1 MKRLP
6 LIALCC
12 VSLCSCVKRLVDSDI
27 QPLSA
32 ATPQIMVHYMPWY
45 ASKPISGEWGWHW
58 TMNHFDPDTIA
69 DDGRRAIASHYYPLI
84 GPYDS
89 NDPHALECH
98 VLLMKFA
105 GIDGAIIDWYGI
117 KDHRDYAAIHRN
129 TNHLITYIKKAGL
142 SFAICYEDQTVK
154 HLVNDGVL
162 RESEALSHGKE
173 VLRWMQDH
181 WFVADEYAKI
191 AGRPLLLVFGPQYF
205 KGTSWKELFSGLPQS
220 PYFYTLNSL
229 QEGADGV
236 FGWPPV
242 HNGRVVS
249 PAAWREYLDQ
259 LYANVEDEKAV
270 IGTAFPKFHDIYEE
284 AGVHTSYGYLDD
296 QEGAVFGETLER
308 AGEHTSLIQ
317 IVTWN
322 DYGEGTIIEPTI
334 EFGYRYLEALQNY
347 RRKLAG
353 KTFPYSAEDL
363 RLPIALYQL
372 RQQAAADGRAV
383 THLDSAAAFL
393 FASENEA
400 ARRILLRK
408 Q

>member
-1 MKRLP
+1 MKRLA

-12 VSLCSCVKRLVDSDI
+12 VSLCSCVKRLVDSDV
-27 QPLSA
+27 QSLSA
-32 ATPQIMVHYMPWY
+32 ASPQIMVHYMPWY
-45 ASKPISGEWGWHW
+45 ASKPVSGEWGWHW

-69 DDGRRAIASHYYPLI
+69 DDGRREIASHYYPLI

-117 KDHRDYAAIHRN
+117 KEHRDYAAIHRN
-129 TNHLITYIKKAGL
+129 TKHLIAYIKKAGL
-142 SFAICYEDQTVK
+142 NFAICYEDQSIK
-154 HLVNDGVL
+154 HLVNDEVL
-162 RESEALSHGKE
+162 RESQALSHGQE

-205 KGTSWKELFSGLPQS
+205 KGASWQALFSGLPQ
-220 PYFYTLNSL
+220 PPHFYTLNTL

-242 HNGRVVS
+242 HGGRVVS
-249 PAAWREYLDQ
+249 PAAWRAYLSQ
-259 LYANVEDEKAV
+259 LYQKGGV
-270 IGTAFPKFHDIYEE
+270 GTAFPKFHDIYEE
-284 AGVHTSYGYLDD
+284 AGVRESYGYLDD
-296 QEGAVFGETLER
+296 QEGTVFGETLEL
-308 AGEHTSLIQ
+308 AGESASLIQ

-334 EFGYRYLEALQNY
+334 EFGYRYLETLQNY
-347 RRKLAG
+347 RKKHAG
-353 KTFPYSAEDL
+353 ETFPYNAEDL
-363 RLPIALYQL
+363 RLPIALCQL
-372 RQQAAADGRAV
+372 RQQAAADGRTA

-400 ARRILLRK
+400 ASKILLRDAID
-408 Q
+408 

>member
-1 MKRLP
+1 MKHLP

-12 VSLCSCVKRLVDSDI
+12 VSLCSCGKRLVDSNV
-27 QPLSA
+27 QSLSA
-32 ATPQIMVHYMPWY
+32 TTPQIMVHYMPWY
-45 ASKPISGEWGWHW
+45 SSKPVSGEWGWHW

-69 DDGRRAIASHYYPLI
+69 DDGRREIASHYYPLI

-89 NDPHALECH
+89 NDPRALECH

-129 TNHLITYIKKAGL
+129 TNHLIAYIKKAGL
-142 SFAICYEDQTVK
+142 SFAICYEDQTIK
-154 HLVNDGVL
+154 HLVNDGIL
-162 RESEALSHGKE
+162 RESQALSHGQE

-205 KGTSWKELFSGLPQS
+205 KGAAWKELFSGLSQP
-220 PYFYTLNSL
+220 PYFYTLNTL

-242 HNGRVVS
+242 HGGRVVS
-249 PAAWREYLDQ
+249 PAAWRAYLSQ
-259 LYANVEDEKAV
+259 LYEKDGV
-270 IGTAFPKFHDIYEE
+270 GTAFPKFHDIYEE
-284 AGVHTSYGYLDD
+284 AGVRESYGYLDD
-296 QEGAVFGETLER
+296 QEGAVFGETLAR
-308 AGEHTSLIQ
+308 AEENASLIQ

-334 EFGYRYLEALQNY
+334 EFGYRYLEAIQNY
-347 RRKLAG
+347 RKKQAG
-353 KTFPYSAEDL
+353 KTFPYSPEDL

-372 RQQAAADGRAV
+372 RQQAAADGRAA

-400 ARRILLRK
+400 ARKILLHK

>member
-6 LIALCC
+6 LIAFCC
-12 VSLCSCVKRLVDSDI
+12 VSLYSCVKSLVDPDI

-32 ATPQIMVHYMPWY
+32 ASPQIMVHYMPWY
-45 ASKPISGEWGWHW
+45 ASKPVSGEWGWHW

-69 DDGRRAIASHYYPLI
+69 DDGRREIASHYYPLI

-105 GIDGAIIDWYGI
+105 GIDGAIIDWYGT
-117 KDHRDYAAIHRN
+117 KDHYDYAAIHRN

-154 HLVNDGVL
+154 HLVNSGII
-162 RESEALSHGKE
+162 RESQALSHGQE

-181 WFVADEYAKI
+181 WFVTDEYAKI

-205 KGTSWKELFSGLPQS
+205 KGAEWKELFSGLPQP

-242 HNGRVVS
+242 HDGRVVP
-249 PAAWREYLDQ
+249 PAAWRTYLSQ
-259 LYANVEDEKAV
+259 LYEKGGV
-270 IGTAFPKFHDIYEE
+270 GTAFPKFHDIYEQ
-284 AGVHTSYGYLDD
+284 AGVRESYGYLDD
-296 QEGAVFGETLER
+296 QEGAVFDETLER
-308 AGEHTSLIQ
+308 AGERASLIQ

-322 DYGEGTIIEPTI
+322 DFGEGTIIEPTT

-347 RRKLAG
+347 RKKQAG
-353 KTFPYSAEDL
+353 KTFPYSPEDL

-372 RQQAAADGRAV
+372 RQQAAADGRAA
-383 THLDSAAAFL
+383 THLDSAAAL
-393 FASENEA
+393 MFASENEA
-400 ARRILLRK
+400 ARKILLRNAID
-408 Q
+408 

>member
-6 LIALCC
+6 LIVLCC
-12 VSLCSCVKRLVDSDI
+12 ASLCSCVESLVNPGI

-32 ATPQIMVHYMPWY
+32 TSPQIMVHYMPWY
-45 ASKPISGEWGWHW
+45 ASKPVSGEWGWHW

-69 DDGRRAIASHYYPLI
+69 DDGRREIASHYYPLI

-89 NDPHALECH
+89 NDPRALECH

-105 GIDGAIIDWYGI
+105 GIDGALIDWYGI

-129 TNHLITYIKKAGL
+129 TNHLIAYIKKAGL
-142 SFAICYEDQTVK
+142 SFAICYEDQSVK
-154 HLVNDGVL
+154 HLVNNGVL
-162 RESEALSHGKE
+162 SASQALSHGQE

-205 KGTSWKELFSGLPQS
+205 KGAEWKELFSGLPQP

-242 HNGRVVS
+242 RDGRVVP
-249 PAAWREYLDQ
+249 PAAWRAYLSQ
-259 LYANVEDEKAV
+259 LYEQAGV
-270 IGTAFPKFHDIYEE
+270 GTAFPGFHDIYEE
-284 AGVHTSYGYLDD
+284 AGVRESYGYLGD
-296 QEGAVFGETLER
+296 QEGAVFAETLER
-308 AGEHTSLIQ
+308 AGERASLIQ

-322 DYGEGTIIEPTI
+322 DYGEGTIIEPTA
-334 EFGYRYLEALQNY
+334 EFGYRYLEALQSY
-347 RRKLAG
+347 RKKQAG
-353 KTFPYSAEDL
+353 KTFPYSPEDL

-372 RQQAAADGRAV
+372 RQQATADGRAAIR
-383 THLDSAAAFL
+383 LDSAAALL

-400 ARRILLRK
+400 ARKILLRDAID
-408 Q
+408 

>member
-1 MKRLP
+1 MKSLL

-12 VSLCSCVKRLVDSDI
+12 VSLHSCGKSLVDPNM

-32 ATPQIMVHYMPWY
+32 ATPQILVHYMPWY
-45 ASKPISGEWGWHW
+45 ASKPVSGEWGWHW

-69 DDGRRAIASHYYPLI
+69 DDGRREIASHYYPLI

-117 KDHRDYAAIHRN
+117 KDHYDYAAIHRN
-129 TNHLITYIKKAGL
+129 TNHLISYIKKAGL
-142 SFAICYEDQTVK
+142 SFAICYEDQTIK

-162 RESEALSHGKE
+162 RESEALSHGQE

-205 KGTSWKELFSGLPQS
+205 KGASWKELFSGLPQS

-242 HNGRVVS
+242 HDDRVVS
-249 PAAWREYLDQ
+249 PAAWRAYLSQ
-259 LYANVEDEKAV
+259 LYEKGGV
-270 IGTAFPKFHDIYEE
+270 GTAFPKFHDIYEE
-284 AGVHTSYGYLDD
+284 AGVRESYGYLDD
-296 QEGAVFGETLER
+296 QEGAVFGETLELAGAR
-308 AGEHTSLIQ
+308 ASLIQ

-347 RRKLAG
+347 RKKHAG
-353 KTFPYSAEDL
+353 KTFPYNPEDL

-372 RQQAAADGRAV
+372 RQQAAADGRTA

-393 FASENEA
+393 FASENQA
-400 ARRILLRK
+400 ARKILL
-408 Q
+408 QDAID

>member
-1 MKRLP
+1 MKRLL

-12 VSLCSCVKRLVDSDI
+12 VSLHSCVESLVSPGI

-32 ATPQIMVHYMPWY
+32 ASPQIMVHYMPWY
-45 ASKPISGEWGWHW
+45 AAKPASGEWGWHW
-58 TMNHFDPDTIA
+58 TMNHFDPNTIT
-69 DDGRRAIASHYYPLI
+69 DDGRREIASHYYPLI

-89 NDPHALECH
+89 NDPHVLECH

-117 KDHRDYAAIHRN
+117 EDHRDYAAIHRN
-129 TNHLITYIKKAGL
+129 TNHLIAYIKKAGL

-162 RESEALSHGKE
+162 HESQALSHGQD

-205 KGTSWKELFSGLPQS
+205 KRASWKELFSGLPQP

-242 HNGRVVS
+242 HDGRVVP
-249 PAAWREYLDQ
+249 PAAWRAYLSQ
-259 LYANVEDEKAV
+259 LYEKGGV
-270 IGTAFPKFHDIYEE
+270 GTAFPKFHDIYAE
-284 AGVHTSYGYLDD
+284 AGVRESYGYLDD
-296 QEGAVFGETLER
+296 QEGAVFAETLER
-308 AGEHTSLIQ
+308 AGESASLIQ

-322 DYGEGTIIEPTI
+322 DYGEGTIIEPTA
-334 EFGYRYLEALQNY
+334 EFGYRYLEAIQSY
-347 RRKLAG
+347 RKKQAG
-353 KTFPYSAEDL
+353 RTFSYSAADL

-372 RQQAAADGRAV
+372 RQQAAADGRA
-383 THLDSAAAFL
+383 DSAAAL
-393 FASENEA
+393 MFASETEA
-400 ARRILLRK
+400 ARSILLRDAID
-408 Q
+408 

>member
-12 VSLCSCVKRLVDSDI
+12 VSLYSCVKRLVDPNMQS
-27 QPLSA
+27 LSA
-32 ATPQIMVHYMPWY
+32 ASPQIMVHYMPWY
-45 ASKPISGEWGWHW
+45 ASKPVSGEWGWHW

-89 NDPHALECH
+89 NDPHALEYH

-229 QEGADGV
+229 QEGADGI

-242 HNGRVVS
+242 HGGRVVP
-249 PAAWREYLDQ
+249 PATWREYLDQ

-284 AGVHTSYGYLDD
+284 AGVRTSYGYLDD

-347 RRKLAG
+347 RKKHAG
-353 KTFPYSAEDL
+353 KTFPYSPEDL

>member
-1 MKRLP
+1 
-6 LIALCC
+6 
-12 VSLCSCVKRLVDSDI
+12 
-27 QPLSA
+27 
-32 ATPQIMVHYMPWY
+32 MVHYMPWY
-45 ASKPISGEWGWHW
+45 ASKPVSGEWGWHW
-58 TMNHFDPDTIA
+58 TMNHFDPDAIA
-69 DDGRRAIASHYYPLI
+69 DDGRREIASHYYPLI

-117 KDHRDYAAIHRN
+117 KDYYDYAAIHRN

-142 SFAICYEDQTVK
+142 SFAICYEDQSIK
-154 HLVNDGVL
+154 HMVAGGVL
-162 RESEALSHGKE
+162 DEDRALDHGEE
-173 VLRWMQDH
+173 VLRWMQEN

-205 KGTSWKELFSGLPQS
+205 KGTSWNELFSGLPQP
-220 PYFYTLNSL
+220 PYFYTLNTL

-242 HNGRVVS
+242 RDGRVVP
-249 PAAWREYLDQ
+249 PATWRAYLSQ
-259 LYANVEDEKAV
+259 LYEKGGV
-270 IGTAFPKFHDIYEE
+270 GTAFPKFHDIYEE
-284 AGVHTSYGYLDD
+284 AGVRESYGYLDD
-296 QEGAVFGETLER
+296 QEGAVFGETLEL
-308 AGEHTSLIQ
+308 AGESASLIQ

-347 RRKLAG
+347 RKKHAG
-353 KTFPYSAEDL
+353 KIFPYSAEDL

-372 RQQAAADGRAV
+372 RQQAAADGRAA

-400 ARRILLRK
+400 ARKILLRDTID
-408 Q
+408 

>member
-1 MKRLP
+1 
-6 LIALCC
+6 
-12 VSLCSCVKRLVDSDI
+12 
-27 QPLSA
+27 
-32 ATPQIMVHYMPWY
+32 MVHYMPWY
-45 ASKPISGEWGWHW
+45 ASKPVSGEWGWHW

-69 DDGRRAIASHYYPLI
+69 DDGRREIASHYYPLI

-117 KDHRDYAAIHRN
+117 KDHYDYATIHRN

-142 SFAICYEDQTVK
+142 SFAICYEDQSVK

-162 RESEALSHGKE
+162 GESQALSHGKE
-173 VLRWMQDH
+173 VLRWMENH

-191 AGRPLLLVFGPQYF
+191 AGRPLLLIFGPQYF
-205 KGTSWKELFSGLPQS
+205 KGASWKELFSGLSQP

-242 HNGRVVS
+242 RDGRVVP
-249 PAAWREYLDQ
+249 PAAWRTYLSQ
-259 LYANVEDEKAV
+259 LYEQGVV
-270 IGTAFPKFHDIYEE
+270 GTAFPKFHDIYEE
-284 AGVHTSYGYLDD
+284 AGVRESYGYLDD
-296 QEGAVFGETLER
+296 QEGAVFDETLER
-308 AGEHTSLIQ
+308 AEERTSLIQ

-322 DYGEGTIIEPTI
+322 DFGEGTIIEPTT
-334 EFGYRYLEALQNY
+334 EFGYHYLEALQNY
-347 RRKLAG
+347 RKKQAG
-353 KTFPYSAEDL
+353 KTFPYSPEDL

-372 RQQAAADGRAV
+372 RQQAAVDGRAA
-383 THLDSAAAFL
+383 THLDSAAALL

-400 ARRILLRK
+400 ARKILLRNSID
-408 Q
+408 

>member
-1 MKRLP
+1 MNQVKRLL
-6 LIALCC
+6 LIVLCGA
-12 VSLCSCVKRLVDSDI
+12 SLYSCVKSLVDADI

-45 ASKPISGEWGWHW
+45 ASKSVSGEWGWHW

-69 DDGRRAIASHYYPLI
+69 DDGRREIASHYYPLI

-117 KDHRDYAAIHRN
+117 KDHYDYAAIHRN
-129 TNHLITYIKKAGL
+129 TNHLIAYIKKAGL

-154 HLVNDGVL
+154 HLVNDGII

-181 WFVADEYAKI
+181 WFIADEYAKI

-205 KGTSWKELFSGLPQS
+205 KGASWKELFSGLSQP

-242 HNGRVVS
+242 HGDRVVS
-249 PAAWREYLDQ
+249 PDNWRAYLSQ
-259 LYANVEDEKAV
+259 LYEQGG

-284 AGVHTSYGYLDD
+284 AGVRESYGYLDD
-296 QEGAVFGETLER
+296 QEGAVFWRDVRTRRSARVANPDRHLER
-308 AGEHTSLIQ
+308 L
-317 IVTWN
+317 
-322 DYGEGTIIEPTI
+322 
-334 EFGYRYLEALQNY
+334 
-347 RRKLAG
+347 RRG
-353 KTFPYSAEDL
+353 HHN
-363 RLPIALYQL
+363 R
-372 RQQAAADGRAV
+372 ADGRVRLSLSRSDTELPQKASRQNLSV
-383 THLDSAAAFL
+383 QRRRSAAAHRPIP
-393 FASENEA
+393 ASPA
-400 ARRILLRK
+400 SSRGRAGGHTSRQRIRTSVRVGD
-408 Q
+408 

>member
-6 LIALCC
+6 LIVLCC
-12 VSLCSCVKRLVDSDI
+12 VSLYSCVKRLVDSDI
-27 QPLSA
+27 QPISA
-32 ATPQIMVHYMPWY
+32 ASPPIMVHYMPWY
-45 ASKPISGEWGWHW
+45 ASKPVSGEWGWHW

-69 DDGRRAIASHYYPLI
+69 DDGRREIASHYYPLI

-105 GIDGAIIDWYGI
+105 GINGAIIDWYGI
-117 KDHRDYAAIHRN
+117 KDHYDYAAIHRN

-142 SFAICYEDQTVK
+142 SFAICYEDQSVK

-162 RESEALSHGKE
+162 GESQALSHGKE
-173 VLRWMQDH
+173 VLRWMENH

-205 KGTSWKELFSGLPQS
+205 KGASWKELFSGLSQP

-242 HNGRVVS
+242 RDGRVVP
-249 PAAWREYLDQ
+249 PAAWRTYLSQ
-259 LYANVEDEKAV
+259 LYEQGGV
-270 IGTAFPKFHDIYEE
+270 GTAFPKFHDIYEE
-284 AGVHTSYGYLDD
+284 AGVRESYGYLDD
-296 QEGAVFGETLER
+296 QEGAVFDETLER
-308 AGEHTSLIQ
+308 AGERASLIQ

-322 DYGEGTIIEPTI
+322 DFGEGTIIEPTT
-334 EFGYRYLEALQNY
+334 EFGYHYLEALQNY
-347 RRKLAG
+347 RKKQAG
-353 KTFPYSAEDL
+353 KTFPYSPEDL

-372 RQQAAADGRAV
+372 RQQAAVDGRAA
-383 THLDSAAAFL
+383 THLDSAAALL

-400 ARRILLRK
+400 AKKILLRDAID
-408 Q
+408 

>member
-1 MKRLP
+1 
-6 LIALCC
+6 
-12 VSLCSCVKRLVDSDI
+12 
-27 QPLSA
+27 
-32 ATPQIMVHYMPWY
+32 MVHYMPWY
-45 ASKPISGEWGWHW
+45 ASKPVSGEWGWHW

-69 DDGRRAIASHYYPLI
+69 DDGRREIASHYYPLI

-129 TNHLITYIKKAGL
+129 TKHLIAYIKKAGL
-142 SFAICYEDQTVK
+142 SFAICYEDQTIK
-154 HLVNDGVL
+154 HLVNGGVID
-162 RESEALSHGKE
+162 ENEALSHGQE

-205 KGTSWKELFSGLPQS
+205 KGASWKELFSGLSQP
-220 PYFYTLNSL
+220 PHFYTLNTL

-242 HNGRVVS
+242 HGDRVVP
-249 PAAWREYLDQ
+249 PAAWRAYLSQ
-259 LYANVEDEKAV
+259 LYEQGGV
-270 IGTAFPKFHDIYEE
+270 GTAFPKFHDIYEE
-284 AGVHTSYGYLDD
+284 ANVRESYGYLDD
-296 QEGAVFGETLER
+296 QEGTVFGETLEL
-308 AGEHTSLIQ
+308 AGQSASLIQ

-347 RRKLAG
+347 RRKHAG

-372 RQQAAADGRAV
+372 RQQAAADERAA

-400 ARRILLRK
+400 ARKILLRK

>member
-12 VSLCSCVKRLVDSDI
+12 VSLYSCVKRLVDSDI

-45 ASKPISGEWGWHW
+45 ASKPVSGEWGWHW

-105 GIDGAIIDWYGI
+105 GINGAIIDWYGI

-129 TNHLITYIKKAGL
+129 TNHLITYIKKADL

-154 HLVNDGVL
+154 HLVNDGIL
-162 RESEALSHGKE
+162 RESEALNHGQE

-181 WFVADEYAKI
+181 WFATDEYAKI

-205 KGTSWKELFSGLPQS
+205 KGAQWKELFSGWPQP

-242 HNGRVVS
+242 HGGRVV
-249 PAAWREYLDQ
+249 PPIAWREYLDQ

-284 AGVHTSYGYLDD
+284 AGVRESYGYLDD

-372 RQQAAADGRAV
+372 RQQAAADGRTAV
-383 THLDSAAAFL
+383 HLDSAAAFL

>member
-6 LIALCC
+6 LIAFCC
-12 VSLCSCVKRLVDSDI
+12 VSLYSCVKSLVDPDI
-27 QPLSA
+27 QSLSA
-32 ATPQIMVHYMPWY
+32 ASPQIMVHYMPWY
-45 ASKPISGEWGWHW
+45 ASKPVSGEWGWHW

-69 DDGRRAIASHYYPLI
+69 DDGRREIASHYYPLI

-117 KDHRDYAAIHRN
+117 KDHYDYATIHRN

-142 SFAICYEDQTVK
+142 SFAICYEDQSVK

-162 RESEALSHGKE
+162 GESQALSHGKE
-173 VLRWMQDH
+173 VLRWMENH

-205 KGTSWKELFSGLPQS
+205 KGASWKELFSGLSQP

-242 HNGRVVS
+242 RDGRVVP
-249 PAAWREYLDQ
+249 PAAWRTYLSQ
-259 LYANVEDEKAV
+259 LYEKGGV
-270 IGTAFPKFHDIYEE
+270 GTAFPKFHDIYEE
-284 AGVHTSYGYLDD
+284 AGVRESYGYLDD
-296 QEGAVFGETLER
+296 QEGAVFDETLER
-308 AGEHTSLIQ
+308 AGERASLIQ

-322 DYGEGTIIEPTI
+322 DFGEGTIIEPTT

-347 RRKLAG
+347 RKKQAG
-353 KTFPYSAEDL
+353 KTFPYSPEDL

-372 RQQAAADGRAV
+372 RQQAAVDGRAA
-383 THLDSAAAFL
+383 THLDSAAALL

-400 ARRILLRK
+400 AKKILLRDAID
-408 Q
+408 

>member
-12 VSLCSCVKRLVDSDI
+12 VSLYSCVKRLVDSDM

-32 ATPQIMVHYMPWY
+32 TNPKIMVHYMPWY

-69 DDGRRAIASHYYPLI
+69 DDGRREIASHYYPLI

-89 NDPHALECH
+89 NDPRALECH

-105 GIDGAIIDWYGI
+105 GINGAIIDWYGI

-142 SFAICYEDQTVK
+142 SFAICYEDQTIK

-162 RESEALSHGKE
+162 RESEALNHGKE
-173 VLRWMQDH
+173 VLHWMQDH

-205 KGTSWKELFSGLPQS
+205 KGASWKELFSGLSQP
-220 PYFYTLNSL
+220 PYFYTLNTL

-242 HNGRVVS
+242 HDGRVVS
-249 PAAWREYLDQ
+249 PATWRAYLSQ
-259 LYANVEDEKAV
+259 LYEQGG
-270 IGTAFPKFHDIYEE
+270 IGTVFPKFHDIYEE
-284 AGVHTSYGYLDD
+284 ASVRESYGYLDD
-296 QEGAVFGETLER
+296 QEGAVFGETLELAGTR
-308 AGEHTSLIQ
+308 ALLIQ

-334 EFGYRYLEALQNY
+334 EFGYRHLEALQNY
-347 RRKLAG
+347 RKKHAG
-353 KTFPYSAEDL
+353 KTFPYNPEDL

-372 RQQAAADGRAV
+372 RQQAAADGRTA

-400 ARRILLRK
+400 ARKILLRDAID
-408 Q
+408 

>member
-1 MKRLP
+1 MKSLL

-12 VSLCSCVKRLVDSDI
+12 VPLHSCGKRLVDSDI

-45 ASKPISGEWGWHW
+45 ASKPVSGEWGWHW
-58 TMNHFDPDTIA
+58 TMNHFDPDSIA
-69 DDGRRAIASHYYPLI
+69 DNGRREIASHYYPLI

-129 TNHLITYIKKAGL
+129 TKHLIAYIKKAGL
-142 SFAICYEDQTVK
+142 SFAICYEDQTIK

-162 RESEALSHGKE
+162 DESQALSHGQE

-181 WFVADEYAKI
+181 WFVADEYAKV

-205 KGTSWKELFSGLPQS
+205 KGSSWKELFSGLSQP
-220 PYFYTLNSL
+220 PYFYTLNAL

-242 HNGRVVS
+242 HGGRVVS
-249 PAAWREYLDQ
+249 PATWRTYLSQ
-259 LYANVEDEKAV
+259 LYEKGGV
-270 IGTAFPKFHDIYEE
+270 GTAFPKFHDIYEE
-284 AGVHTSYGYLDD
+284 AGVRESYGYLDD
-296 QEGAVFGETLER
+296 QEGAVFGETLEL
-308 AGEHTSLIQ
+308 AGAHASLIQ

-347 RRKLAG
+347 RKKQAG

-363 RLPIALYQL
+363 RLPIALYEL
-372 RQQAAADGRAV
+372 RQQAAADERAT

-400 ARRILLRK
+400 ARKILLRK

>member
-1 MKRLP
+1 MKSLL
-6 LIALCC
+6 LIAMCC
-12 VSLCSCVKRLVDSDI
+12 VSLHSCVKRLVDSDI

-32 ATPQIMVHYMPWY
+32 TSPKIMVHYMPWY
-45 ASKPISGEWGWHW
+45 ASKPVSGEWGWHW

-69 DDGRRAIASHYYPLI
+69 DNGRREIASHYYPLI

-117 KDHRDYAAIHRN
+117 KDHYDYAAIHRN

-142 SFAICYEDQTVK
+142 SFAICYEDQTIK
-154 HLVNDGVL
+154 HLVNDGIL
-162 RESEALSHGKE
+162 RESEALNHGKD

-205 KGTSWKELFSGLPQS
+205 KGASWKELFSGLPQS
-220 PYFYTLNSL
+220 PYFYTLNTL

-242 HNGRVVS
+242 HDDRVVS
-249 PAAWREYLDQ
+249 PAAWRAYLSQ
-259 LYANVEDEKAV
+259 LYEKGGV
-270 IGTAFPKFHDIYEE
+270 GTAFPKFHDIYEE
-284 AGVHTSYGYLDD
+284 AGVRESYGYLDD
-296 QEGAVFGETLER
+296 QEGEVFGETLELAGAR
-308 AGEHTSLIQ
+308 ASLIQ

-347 RRKLAG
+347 RRKHAG

-372 RQQAAADGRAV
+372 RQQAAAAGQAA

-400 ARRILLRK
+400 ARKILL
-408 Q
+408 QDAID